1 MRSFSWRIK
10 GKDATF
16 ERPLIVGILNL
27 TPDSFYADSRSA
39 TPEEALSRAKKMIN
53 DGADMLDIG
62 AESTRPGSALI
73 DEAEE
78 GRRLFPA
85 LEMIRKA
92 LPDVLISIDTRRANI
107 AEKALTLGADIIN
120 DVSALSDPAMAQVA
134 VKFGAGFILMHS
146 PKDLASGRNA
156 DISADEVRA
165 FLEEKTT
172 ELVKA
177 GLPVD
182 CVVWDPGLGFGK
194 TMEANWRLVNE
205 FDKLN
210 APGGRVMIGASR
222 KRFTRPDPSLPE
234 SESNSGLQGT
244 VRANRIAV
252 GKGAFLL
259 RVHDVLE
266 ARNLLT
272 EGEAYAS

>member
-10 GKDATF
+10 GKDIKF
-16 ERPLIVGILNL
+16 ECPQVVGILNL

-39 TPEEALSRAKKMIN
+39 TPEAALSRAKKMIN

-85 LEMIRKA
+85 LDMIRKA
-92 LPDVLISIDTRRANI
+92 LPDVLISIDTRRAGT
-107 AEKALTLGADIIN
+107 AEKALELGADIIN
-120 DVSALSDPAMAQVA
+120 DVSALSDPAMASVA
-134 VKFGAGFILMHS
+134 AKFGAGFILMHS
-146 PKDLASGRNA
+146 PKDLASGSNA
-156 DISADEVRA
+156 DVSTAEVGS
-165 FLEEKTT
+165 FLEEKTA
-172 ELVKA
+172 ELLKA

-194 TMEANWRLVNE
+194 TMEANWRLANE

-222 KRFTRPDPSLPE
+222 KRFTRPDPTLPE
-234 SESNSGLQGT
+234 SASNSGLQGT
-244 VRANRIAV
+244 IRANRIAV

-259 RVHDVLE
+259 RVHDVRE

>member
-10 GKDATF
+10 GRDIKF
-16 ERPLIVGILNL
+16 ERPQVVGILNL

-39 TPEEALSRAKKMIN
+39 TPEEALSRAKKMID

-92 LPDVLISIDTRRANI
+92 LPDALVSIDTRRANI
-107 AEKALTLGADIIN
+107 AEKALELGADVIN
-120 DVSALSDPAMAQVA
+120 DVSALSDPAMARVA
-134 VKFGAGFILMHS
+134 AKFGAGFILTHS

-156 DISADEVRA
+156 DISAAEVA
-165 FLEEKTT
+165 SFLREKTA
-172 ELVKA
+172 ELLKA
-177 GLPVD
+177 GLPME
-182 CVVWDPGLGFGK
+182 CVAWDPGLGFGK
-194 TMEANWRLVNE
+194 TTEANWRLVNE
-205 FDKLN
+205 TDKLN
-210 APGGRVMIGASR
+210 APGRRVMIGASR
-222 KRFTRPDPSLPE
+222 KRFTRPDPDKPE
-234 SESNSGLQGT
+234 SEGNSGLAGT
-244 VRANRIAV
+244 VRANRIAIK
-252 GKGAFLL
+252 KGAFLL
-259 RVHDVLE
+259 RVHDVRE
-266 ARNLLT
+266 ARGLLT

>member
-39 TPEEALSRAKKMIN
+39 TPEETLSRAKKMIN

-78 GRRLFPA
+78 GRRLLPA

-92 LPDVLISIDTRRANI
+92 LPDVLISIDTRRANV
-107 AEKALTLGADIIN
+107 AEKALELGADVIN
-120 DVSALSDPAMAQVA
+120 DVSALSDPAMARVA
-134 VKFGAGFILMHS
+134 AKFGAGFILMHS
-146 PKDLASGRNA
+146 PEDLASGRNA

-165 FLEEKTT
+165 FLEEKTA
-172 ELVKA
+172 ELLKA

-194 TMEANWRLVNE
+194 TMEANWRLANE
-205 FDKLN
+205 IDKLN
-210 APGGRVMIGASR
+210 APGGRIMFGASR
-222 KRFTRPDPSLPE
+222 KRFTRPDPTLPE
-234 SESNSGLQGT
+234 SASNSGLQGT
-244 VRANRIAV
+244 IRANRIAV

-259 RVHDVLE
+259 RVHDVRE
-266 ARNLLT
+266 ARGLLT

>member
-10 GKDATF
+10 GKDIKF
-16 ERPLIVGILNL
+16 ECPQVVGILNL

-62 AESTRPGSALI
+62 AESTRPGSALV

-78 GRRLFPA
+78 GRRIFPA

-92 LPDVLISIDTRRANI
+92 LPDVIISIDTRRAGI
-107 AEKALTLGADIIN
+107 AEKALSLGADVIN
-120 DVSALSDPAMAQVA
+120 DVSALSDPMMASVA
-134 VKFGAGFILMHS
+134 AKCGAGFILMHS
-146 PKDLASGRNA
+146 PKDLASGSNA
-156 DISADEVRA
+156 DVSTNEVGS
-165 FLEEKTT
+165 FLEEKTA

-194 TMEANWRLVNE
+194 TMEANWRLANE

-222 KRFTRPDPSLPE
+222 KRFTRPDPTLPE
-234 SESNSGLQGT
+234 SASNSGLQGT
-244 VRANRIAV
+244 IRANRIAV

-259 RVHDVLE
+259 RVHDVRE
-266 ARNLLT
+266 ARDLLT

>member
-10 GKDATF
+10 GKDIKF
-16 ERPLIVGILNL
+16 ECPQVVGILNL

-39 TPEEALSRAKKMIN
+39 TPEAALSRAKKMIN

-92 LPDVLISIDTRRANI
+92 LPDVIISIDTRRANI
-107 AEKALTLGADIIN
+107 AEKALELGADVIN
-120 DVSALSDPAMAQVA
+120 DVSALSDPAMARVA
-134 VKFGAGFILMHS
+134 AKFGAGFILMHS
-146 PKDLASGRNA
+146 PKDLASGRNTDVSTA
-156 DISADEVRA
+156 DVGS
-165 FLEEKTT
+165 FLMEKTA

-194 TMEANWRLVNE
+194 TTEANWRLANE
-205 FDKLN
+205 LDKLN
-210 APGGRVMIGASR
+210 APGGRIMFGASR

-234 SESNSGLQGT
+234 SENNSGLRGT
-244 VRANRIAV
+244 IRANRVAV
-252 GKGAFLL
+252 EKGAFLL
-259 RVHDVLE
+259 RVHDVRE
-266 ARNLLT
+266 ARELLT

>member
-10 GKDATF
+10 GKDIKF
-16 ERPLIVGILNL
+16 ECPQVVGILNL
-27 TPDSFYADSRSA
+27 TPDSFYASSRSA
-39 TPEEALSRAKKMIN
+39 TPEEALSRAKKMID

-62 AESTRPGSALI
+62 AESTRPGSALV

-107 AEKALTLGADIIN
+107 AEKALELGADVIN
-120 DVSALSDPAMAQVA
+120 DVSALSDPAMASVA
-134 VKFGAGFILMHS
+134 AKFGAGFILMHS
-146 PKDLASGRNA
+146 PKDLASGSNA
-156 DISADEVRA
+156 NVSIAEVGS
-165 FLEEKTT
+165 FLEEKTA
-172 ELVKA
+172 ELLKA

-194 TMEANWRLVNE
+194 TMEANWRLANE

-234 SESNSGLQGT
+234 SASNSGLLGT
-244 VRANRIAV
+244 IRANRIAV

-259 RVHDVLE
+259 RVHDVRE
-266 ARNLLT
+266 ARDLLT

>member
-10 GKDATF
+10 GKDIKF
-16 ERPLIVGILNL
+16 ECPQVVGILNL
-27 TPDSFYADSRSA
+27 TPDSFYASSRSA
-39 TPEEALSRAKKMIN
+39 TPEEALLRAKKMIN

-62 AESTRPGSALI
+62 AESTRPGSALV

-92 LPDVLISIDTRRANI
+92 LPDVIVSIDTRRASI
-107 AEKALTLGADIIN
+107 AEKALELGADVIN
-120 DVSALSDPAMAQVA
+120 DVSALSDPAMARVA
-134 VKFGAGFILMHS
+134 AKFGAGFILMHS
-146 PKDLASGRNA
+146 PKDLASGQNA
-156 DISADEVRA
+156 DVGVPEVGS
-165 FLEEKTT
+165 FLQEKTA
-172 ELVKA
+172 ELLKA

>member
-107 AEKALTLGADIIN
+107 AEKALELGADIIN
-120 DVSALSDPAMAQVA
+120 DVSALSDPAMARVA
-134 VKFGAGFILMHS
+134 AKFDAGFILMHS

-194 TMEANWRLVNE
+194 TMEANWRLANE

-222 KRFTRPDPSLPE
+222 KRFTRPDPTLPE
-234 SESNSGLQGT
+234 SASNSGLQGT
-244 VRANRIAV
+244 IRANRIAV

-259 RVHDVLE
+259 RVHDVRE
-266 ARNLLT
+266 ARELLP

>member
-10 GKDATF
+10 GKDIKF
-16 ERPLIVGILNL
+16 ECPQVVGILNL
-27 TPDSFYADSRSA
+27 TPDSFYASSRSA
-39 TPEEALSRAKKMIN
+39 TPEEALSRAKKMID

-62 AESTRPGSALI
+62 AESTRPGSALV

-92 LPDVLISIDTRRANI
+92 LPDVLVSIDTRRANI
-107 AEKALTLGADIIN
+107 AEKALELGADVIN
-120 DVSALSDPAMAQVA
+120 DVSALSDPAMARVA
-134 VKFGAGFILMHS
+134 AKFGAGFILMHS
-146 PKDLASGRNA
+146 PRDLASGQNA
-156 DISADEVRA
+156 EISTAEVRA
-165 FLEEKTT
+165 FLDEKTA

-194 TMEANWRLVNE
+194 TTDANWRLANE
-205 FDKLN
+205 IDKLN
-210 APGGRVMIGASR
+210 APGGRIMFGASR
-222 KRFTRPDPSLPE
+222 KRFTRPDPALPE

-244 VRANRIAV
+244 IRANRVAV
-252 GKGAFLL
+252 EKGAFLL
-259 RVHDVLE
+259 RVHDVRE
-266 ARNLLT
+266 ARDLLT

>member
-10 GKDATF
+10 GKDIKF
-16 ERPLIVGILNL
+16 ECPQVVGILNL

-39 TPEEALSRAKKMIN
+39 TPEAALSRAKKMIN

-107 AEKALTLGADIIN
+107 AEKALELGADVIN
-120 DVSALSDPAMAQVA
+120 DVSALSDPAMARVA
-134 VKFGAGFILMHS
+134 AKFGAGFILMHS
-146 PKDLASGRNA
+146 PKDLASGRNTDVSTA
-156 DISADEVRA
+156 DVGS
-165 FLEEKTT
+165 FLMEKTA

-194 TMEANWRLVNE
+194 TTEANWRLANE
-205 FDKLN
+205 LDKLN
-210 APGGRVMIGASR
+210 APGGRIMFGASR

-234 SESNSGLQGT
+234 SENNSGLRGT
-244 VRANRIAV
+244 IRANRVAV
-252 GKGAFLL
+252 EKGAFLL
-259 RVHDVLE
+259 RVHDVRE
-266 ARNLLT
+266 ARELLT